1 MLPFGPSRT
10 VPTVAEV
17 SSKPLV
23 WPGVSAARACP
34 PCGETRW
41 SSLDCRLVPDFL
53 PTAPYRGTR
62 DFLPAEMSV
71 RTQVFHRLY
80 EVVERYGYQRYDGP
94 ILEPV
99 EIYETKSSREIV
111 EQQLYVLTDRGER
124 RLALRPEMTPSVA
137 RIIAGNA
144 GRLQFPV
151 RWYSHPN
158 CHRYERPQRGRV
170 REHWQINVD
179 VFGSDSPACEIEFF
193 ELIHDMMAA
202 LSASPDMWV
211 LRANDRVLL
220 NAMLTSV
227 VGVEPGSVR
236 EVAALV
242 DRWEKY
248 GSDVLAEQAAGAGLT
263 EKQFTRLSEVLSA
276 GPAVLEEIPADAKEH
291 SQLMRVLE
299 TSAAELITFDPMIVR
314 GFDYYT
320 STVFE
325 VFDLHPANR
334 RSLFGGGRY
343 DNLVELYS
351 AQRIPGFGFGMGDV
365 TLFDFLDTHGLLPTP
380 SAEVDATVIPTGT
393 ELVDAART
401 VAKALRDAG
410 VRTTTPLDLRKLGKE
425 IQRADKAGAR
435 VVVIIGPE
443 DWSAGQATVRDLA
456 TGEQQSVPVGTVAS
470 VVAERLACRG

>member
-1 MLPFGPSRT
+1 MS
-10 VPTVAEV
+10 
-17 SSKPLV
+17 
-23 WPGVSAARACP
+23 
-34 PCGETRW
+34 
-41 SSLDCRLVPDFL
+41 DYL

-80 EVVERYGYQRYDGP
+80 KVIERYGYQRYDGP

-99 EIYETKSSREIV
+99 EIYEAKSSREIV
-111 EQQLYVLTDRGER
+111 EQQLYVLTDRGDR

-202 LSASPDMWV
+202 LGATPDMWV
-211 LRANDRVLL
+211 LRVNDRVLL
-220 NAMLTSV
+220 DSMLTSV
-227 VGVEPGSVR
+227 VGIDPASVR
-236 EVAALV
+236 AAAALV
-242 DRWEKY
+242 DRWEKLPA
-248 GSDVLAEQAAGAGLT
+248 DALAEQATGAGLT
-263 EKQFTRLSEVLSA
+263 DKQFARLSEVLSA
-276 GPAVLEEIPADAKEH
+276 GPAVLAEIPAEARDR
-291 SQLMRVLE
+291 SQLVRVLA
-299 TSAAELITFDPMIVR
+299 TDAAELITFDPMIVR

-343 DNLVELYS
+343 DNLVGLYS

-365 TLFDFLDTHGLLPTP
+365 TLFDFLETHGLLPEP
-380 SAEVDATVIPTGT
+380 SAEVDVAVIPTGA

-401 VAKALRDAG
+401 VAKSLRAAG

-425 IQRADKAGAR
+425 IQRADKSGAR

-443 DWSAGQATVRDLA
+443 DWATSQVTVRDLV
-456 TGEQQSVPVGTVAS
+456 TGDQQSVQVEMVSTI
-470 VVAERLACRG
+470 VAEHLARGA

>member
-1 MLPFGPSRT
+1 
-10 VPTVAEV
+10 
-17 SSKPLV
+17 
-23 WPGVSAARACP
+23 
-34 PCGETRW
+34 
-41 SSLDCRLVPDFL
+41 
-53 PTAPYRGTR
+53 
-62 DFLPAEMSV
+62 
-71 RTQVFHRLY
+71 VFHRLY
-80 EVVERYGYQRYDGP
+80 EVIERYGYQRYDGP

-99 EIYETKSSREIV
+99 EIYEAKSSREIV
-111 EQQLYVLTDRGER
+111 EQQLYTLTDRGER

-179 VFGSDSPACEIEFF
+179 VFGSDNPACEIEFF

-202 LSASPDMWV
+202 LGATPDMWV
-211 LRANDRVLL
+211 LRVNDRVLL
-220 NAMLTSV
+220 DAMLTSV
-227 VGVEPGSVR
+227 VGADAASVR

-248 GSDVLAEQAAGAGLT
+248 DTEVLAEQAAAAGLT
-263 EKQFTRLSEVLSA
+263 EKQFARLSEVLSA
-276 GPAVLEEIPADAKEH
+276 GTSILDEIPDEAKER

-299 TSAAELITFDPMIVR
+299 TDAAALITFDPMIVR

-325 VFDLHPANR
+325 VFDLHPDNR

-343 DNLVELYS
+343 DNLVGLYS

-365 TLFDFLDTHGLLPTP
+365 TLFDFLETHGLLPAP
-380 SAEVDATVIPTGT
+380 SAEVDVAVIPTGA

-401 VAKALRDAG
+401 VAKALREAG

-425 IQRADKAGAR
+425 IQRADKSGAR
-435 VVVIIGPE
+435 MVVIIGPE
-443 DWSAGQATVRDLA
+443 DWSAGQVTVRDLS
-456 TGEQQSVPVGTVAS
+456 TGDQQVISIDTVS
-470 VVAERLACRG
+470 ETVTERLAGRM